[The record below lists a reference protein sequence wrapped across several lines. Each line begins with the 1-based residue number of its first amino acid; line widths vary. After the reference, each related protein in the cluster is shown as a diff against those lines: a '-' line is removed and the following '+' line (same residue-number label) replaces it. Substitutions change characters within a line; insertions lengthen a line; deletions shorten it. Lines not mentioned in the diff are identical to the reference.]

1 MYCAV
6 LRSMPPAIQ
15 PTLDGE
21 GAIRERGGG
30 LASLASL
37 VRLTGQQLGPVVPY
51 LQFPQRWGRMAGIKH
66 PRAEAW
72 QCLIKVERAAI
83 GQVQVV
89 NTERIGRVMRC
100 RAVCVKRLCVLYVW
114 HTSRSS
120 FRNQMMEESCD

>member
-1 MYCAV
+1 MGKV
-6 LRSMPPAIQ
+6 QL
-15 PTLDGE
+15 
-21 GAIRERGGG
+21 ERGG

-51 LQFPQRWGRMAGIKH
+51 LPFPQRWRRMAGIEH

-89 NTERIGRVMRC
+89 NTEQIGRVIRC
-100 RAVCVKRLCVLYVW
+100 RAVCEASVCSVCVA
-114 HTSRSS
+114 HEQIQ
-120 FRNQMMEESCD
+120 F